1 MNTVVNYSQL
11 LRSIR
16 KICVSKDTVDQ
27 KLSKVCILLQA
38 NIAYYDWVGFYL
50 TDPNKERELVL
61 GPYIGAP
68 TEHTRIP
75 YGQGICGQAADLE
88 KTFIVQD
95 VTLEPNYL
103 SCSPDVRAEIVL
115 PIFKNGSVVGEL
127 DIDSHDLAPFTGE
140 DQQFLAELCSI
151 VSELF

>member
-1 MNTVVNYSQL
+1 MNTAVNYSQL

-16 KICVSKDTVDQ
+16 KICVSKDTLDQ

-140 DQQFLAELCSI
+140 DQQFLTELCSI

>member
-140 DQQFLAELCSI
+140 DQQFLTELCSI